1 MNPASGNLP
10 LQLSIQLSMQR
21 CQVRA
26 GRVPQVCVMRLQHG
40 RVWVTQE
47 GRAEDYWLE
56 PGASMVLLPGALV
69 VIEADHLSAL
79 RIEPVALQTARAWLR
94 LCGAG
99 LRGLGAALCGSV
111 RRDASA
117 LLSVGEGR

>member
-1 MNPASGNLP
+1 MKTTAEAGRLP
-10 LQLSIQLSMQR
+10 LQLTLQR

-26 GRVPQVCVMRLQHG
+26 GRVAQVCELKVRHG

-47 GRAEDYWLE
+47 GRAEDFWLE
-56 PGASMVLLPGALV
+56 PGAGMVLLPGALV
-69 VIEADHLSAL
+69 VIEAENLASL

-99 LRGLGAALCGSV
+99 LRGLAAAVGGGAQ
-111 RRDASA
+111 RRASA
-117 LLSVGEGR
+117 LLQGGEGR